1 MTMPDKI
8 EKILKEIHLLFA
20 KADSFE
26 NSETQIIV
34 NKKDVFRLL
43 EKLNYAVMEVMD
55 QYQVNERSK
64 EQAISKIQKEAQ
76 GIIDDASKSA
86 EQIYAASIIYTDD
99 ALIELRDM
107 VRKTRDSIEKEYKSM
122 FASIDSQIDTISKNK
137 DELHRQ
143 LSELSSGNEYI
154 NIIQEEQKRR
164 NKERDKYNRVENGEH
179 QDNTES
185 RLVQYAKKAIEAKGE
200 EGYNEPDD
208 FEKRMASANAE
219 AVITVNTNH
228 PAIKKLQAEQEELD
242 KEYFQWQEEK
252 SNPTNT
258 EQEVDVKNTFL
269 GRFFKDKQ

>member
-107 VRKTRDSIEKEYKSM
+107 VRKTRDSIEREYKSM

>member
-258 EQEVDVKNTFL
+258 EQEVDVKSTFL

>member
-1 MTMPDKI
+1 MPDKI

-107 VRKTRDSIEKEYKSM
+107 VRKTRDSIEREYKSM

>member
-1 MTMPDKI
+1 MPDKI

>member
-1 MTMPDKI
+1 MPDKI

-258 EQEVDVKNTFL
+258 EQEVDVKSTFL